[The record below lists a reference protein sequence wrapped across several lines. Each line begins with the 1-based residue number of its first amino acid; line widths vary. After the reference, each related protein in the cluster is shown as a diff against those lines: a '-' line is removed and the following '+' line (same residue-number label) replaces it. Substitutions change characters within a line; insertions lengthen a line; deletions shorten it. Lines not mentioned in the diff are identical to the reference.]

1 MLDKST
7 MIKVWQYGKD
17 VSGDVNGGKIN
28 GLERERWLDG
38 LKNDKGC

>member
-28 GLERERWLDG
+28 GVRERKMVGWAKKCG
-38 LKNDKGC
+38 